1 MTAVGNSGAM
11 PEPAALLSAKGMRKV
26 AHPQQFSCLVP
37 EWGQQ
42 EQVQAYPGA
51 TSSLSPGPAAPGA
64 HK

>member
-42 EQVQAYPGA
+42 EQAQAYP
-51 TSSLSPGPAAPGA
+51 
-64 HK
+64 